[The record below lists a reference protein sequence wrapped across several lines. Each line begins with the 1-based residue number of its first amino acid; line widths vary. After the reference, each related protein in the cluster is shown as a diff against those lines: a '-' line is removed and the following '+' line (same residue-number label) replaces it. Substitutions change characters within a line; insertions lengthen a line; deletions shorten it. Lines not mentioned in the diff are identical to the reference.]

1 MSGHSHWAGIKH
13 KKGAADAKRGKL
25 FSKLTK
31 YIMSAARDGGSDTSS
46 NLKLRYANDKAK
58 AASMPKDTIERAVK
72 KGCGELEGVSFDE
85 ITYEGYAPGGVAILV
100 EILTDNRNRTAAVI
114 RKLFETRGGS
124 LAGIGAVA
132 WMFERKGYIAVKTDD
147 TDEDRLLEL
156 VIDAGAED
164 MTRTDG
170 QFEITC
176 AVQDFEN
183 VRQALADAEISTD
196 VAEIMQIPG
205 STVAVTEPALAK
217 RVLDLINNL
226 EDSDDVQNVYANFD
240 IPDALLDALSQ

>member
-13 KKGAADAKRGKL
+13 KKGATDAKRGKL

-31 YIMSAARDGGSDTSS
+31 YIMSAARDGGSDVSS
-46 NLKLRYANDKAK
+46 NLKLRYAIDKAK

-72 KGCGELEGVSFDE
+72 KGAGELEGISFVE
-85 ITYEGYAPGGVAILV
+85 ITYEGYASGGVAILV
-100 EILTDNRNRTAAVI
+100 EVLTDNRNRTAAII

-132 WMFERKGYIAVKTDD
+132 WMFERKGYIIVKTDNA
-147 TDEDRLLEL
+147 DEDRLLEL

-164 MTRTDG
+164 MTSADG

-183 VRQALADAEISTD
+183 VRQALADAEIATD

-205 STVAVTEPALAK
+205 SAVAVTEPAQAK
-217 RVLDLINNL
+217 RVLDLINQL
-226 EDSDDVQNVYANFD
+226 EDNDDVQNVYANFD
-240 IPDALLDALSQ
+240 IPDALLDELLQ